1 MINKI
6 NISPVKSLYTDYFK
20 YFCQKL
26 WLNFWQSIMWE
37 ERIDSWKDLF
47 SIFSGII
54 KTYNYKQKLNKKKIL
69 ENKGKFENTLF
80 LVWTNFIVWYIKY
93 IKDSLNIL
101 KESKM
106 NIYTSEKILDLDEEL
121 DELLIIIQEKNL
133 INDWKWVRD
142 YIDTFQERLDEIH
155 LEVQEFNKESR
166 QYQKEKEIKEIKE
179 KSIKDLKIKS
189 WNKLLSNKNL
199 SNQQLYQIQ
208 QHLLPENSLKDT
220 TKDIIDNIWTKTQE
234 VISWINKLNL
244 EDNRVLNAIKSV
256 QDREKDNFNSFSW
269 QLRNDLHLKY
279 WKASNDELYYNSLKE
294 VIEESNEGDL
304 ISLNIVWYE
313 YFNIESIKI
322 LENSKY
328 HKRKVEFKKLWED
341 KIDNIDLI
349 LDTSKV
355 IAWQQAKVW
364 IAFWNKISKIEFLNI
379 NKITNI
385 WVKIKREGENT
396 NLKNTSNFKSNIF
409 RKTKNYFINKYNN
422 IFLKAS

>member
-6 NISPVKSLYTDYFK
+6 DISPTKPSYTDYFK

-26 WLNFWQSIMWE
+26 GLNFGQAIMGE

-54 KTYNYKQKLNKKKIL
+54 KTYNYKQKLNKENFL

-80 LVWTNFIVWYIKY
+80 LVGTNFIVGYIKY

-133 INDWKWVRD
+133 INDWKGVRD

-155 LEVQEFNKESR
+155 LEVQKFNKESK
-166 QYQKEKEIKEIKE
+166 QYQKEKEIQELKE

-220 TKDIIDNIWTKTQE
+220 TKDIIDNIGTKTKG
-234 VISWINKLNL
+234 VIYGINKLNL
-244 EDNRVLNAIKSV
+244 EDNRILNAIKSV
-256 QDREKDNFNSFSW
+256 QDREKDNFNNFSR

-279 WKASNDELYYNSLKE
+279 GKASNDELYFNSLKE
-294 VIEESNEGDL
+294 VVEESNEGDL
-304 ISLNIVWYE
+304 ISLNIIGYE
-313 YFNIESIKI
+313 YFNIEGIKK

-328 HKRKVEFKKLWED
+328 HKRKVEFKKLGED
-341 KIDNIDLI
+341 KVNNIDLI

-355 IAWQQAKVW
+355 IAGQQAKVG
-364 IAFWNKISKIEFLNI
+364 IAFGNKISKIEFLNI

-385 WVKIKREGENT
+385 GVKIKKEEKKPNF
-396 NLKNTSNFKSNIF
+396 KNTSDFKNNIF

-422 IFLKAS
+422 IFKKTA